1 MAEAKYDYGMIGLG
15 TMGRNLLLNMSDH
28 SYAVAGF
35 DLDADKVDSL
45 KKEGEGRKIFGADTL
60 QEFVDALKTPRTILL
75 LVPAGDPV
83 DKVISGLKPLLSP
96 EDLILDCGNSH
107 YTDTD
112 RRVTTLAKDNIHFM
126 GVGVS
131 GGEQGARFGP
141 SIMPGGSQDAYERI
155 GAMLEAVAAKVND
168 EPCVTYLGPGASGH
182 YVKMVHNGIEYAIM
196 QLIAEAYHILKE
208 VGGLNNEELHTTFAK
223 WNEGKLRSFLIEI
236 TGEIFARR
244 DDLTQNMLVDMI
256 LDSAQQKGTGKW
268 TSQDGMDLVV
278 PIPAIDT
285 ALSARYLSADKK
297 QRMEGEKALKGPQA
311 QVQIDKND
319 LVAALEDALHFCM
332 IVSYAQ
338 GLTLLSEASKK
349 YGYELKLEE
358 VAKIWRGGCIIR
370 STLLEDIRAAYAQA
384 PDLASIML
392 NDKIAHDLYTSQKGV
407 RYVLSLAVEAGVP
420 MPDMMSC
427 VAYYD
432 SYRRAWMPSNLIQAQ
447 RDYFGAHTY
456 QRTDREG
463 IYHTHWEQKQ

>member
-35 DLDADKVDSL
+35 DLDADKVASL

-96 EDLILDCGNSH
+96 EDLIMDCGNSH
-107 YTDTD
+107 YTDTN
-112 RRVTTLAKDNIHFM
+112 RRVEALAKDNLHFM

-131 GGEQGARFGP
+131 GGEAGARFGP

-155 GAMLEAVAAKVND
+155 GAMLEAISAKVNN

-182 YVKMVHNGIEYAIM
+182 YVKMVHNGIEYSIM

-208 VGGLNNEELHTTFAK
+208 TGDMSNEELHATFAR
-223 WNEGKLRSFLIEI
+223 WNEGRLRSFLIEI
-236 TGEIFARR
+236 TADIFARR
-244 DDLTQNMLVDMI
+244 DDLSQNMLVDMI

-268 TSQDGMDLVV
+268 TSQDAMDLVV

-285 ALSARYLSADKK
+285 ALSARYLSADKR
-297 QRMEGEKALKGPQA
+297 QRTEGEKVLKGPQS
-311 QVQIDKND
+311 VPTVDKNE
-319 LVAALEDALHFCM
+319 LAAIVEDTLYFCM

-338 GLTLLSEASKK
+338 GLTLLTEASRQ

-370 STLLEDIRAAYAQA
+370 SGLLEDIRAAYAQEPA
-384 PDLASIML
+384 LASIL
-392 NDKIAHDLYTSQKGV
+392 LDEKIAHELYAHQKGIRRTV
-407 RYVLSLAVEAGVP
+407 SIAAEAGVP
-420 MPDMMSC
+420 IPDMMSC
-427 VAYYD
+427 LAYYD
-432 SYRRAWMPSNLIQAQ
+432 SYRRSWMPSNLIQAQ

-463 IYHTHWEQKQ
+463 VFHTHWEQKQ